1 MLKIALVL
9 VKNVVFGFKKR
20 ISELLHWVAP
30 KHTADKMFC
39 FS

>member
-9 VKNVVFGFKKR
+9 VKNIVFGFKKR

-30 KHTADKMFC
+30 RHTADKMFC